1 MGTIRRKR
9 EIYHVHPLP
18 SELRDHETHNPEGHT
33 HIIHRVREKK
43 EGEAGH
49 SANDE
54 TIRKRR
60 KRQVDLPP
68 VSSINFCPEDGKIKP
83 PMSEPQELE
92 EAMFVDMAD
101 TLVLNEFQSRTAS
114 IREFGNNYVHAAM
127 FLDHTMYEKYNGDEG
142 FLVLYH
148 LTMFNIV
155 STSTALKYYDSYWSF
170 TAASSQLVYV
180 FLLDCCLLQSDYQY
194 LPTVRYRLNIICS
207 GF

>member
-54 TIRKRR
+54 TMRKRR
-60 KRQVDLPP
+60 KRQADLPP
-68 VSSINFCPEDGKIKP
+68 VNSTSFCHEDGKIKL

-92 EAMFVDMAD
+92 QAMDVDMAD

-114 IREFGNNYVHAAM
+114 NREFGNNYVHAAM

-155 STSTALKYYDSYWSF
+155 STSTALKYYDSYCPF
-170 TAASSQLVYV
+170 IAASSQLVLIFSIGCYS
-180 FLLDCCLLQSDYQY
+180 LQSDYHY
-194 LPTVRYRLNIICS
+194 LPTVR
-207 GF
+207 